1 MNVDAN
7 TRNWI
12 IGGVIVIILL
22 VLAWWLF
29 TKPQG
34 LHLGSSATTTATT
47 TGSTTTGTVGSTSS
61 TTSGAGTVTTTLNG
75 ESVQVDDQA
84 AGNSVTVAKMN
95 VTKSTWLAVRDA
107 THVLGARRF
116 EPGVTSGTIPLLRST
131 TKGQTYTIVMYVDDG
146 DKAFDMHKDSLIT
159 NSGGAPV
166 GDMFVAQ

>member
-12 IGGVIVIILL
+12 IGGVVVILLL

-29 TKPQG
+29 TKPQ
-34 LHLGSSATTTATT
+34 SATTGMNATSTATTTT
-47 TGSTTTGTVGSTSS
+47 TGSTTTGTMGSTS
-61 TTSGAGTVTTTLNG
+61 TGTETMTTTLNG
-75 ESVQVDDQA
+75 ESVQVDDQK
-84 AGNSVTVAKMN
+84 AGNSVTITKMN
-95 VTKSTWLAVRDA
+95 VTKSTWLAVRDS

-131 TKGQTYTIVMYVDDG
+131 TAGQTYTVVMYVDDG

-159 NSGGAPV
+159 NAGGAPV